1 MVTLIGSFF
10 QETTWKV
17 GGSGRYA
24 QYLAGIGEA
33 LTWQESKASMA
44 INIFSG
50 EAGDPCKEA
59 ISRAWGQSVFICP
72 QVGMEAF
79 RVA

>member
-1 MVTLIGSFF
+1 MLTRIGSLF
-10 QETTWKV
+10 QLTTWKV
-17 GGSGRYA
+17 GGTGRYV
-24 QYLAGIGEA
+24 QYLVGIGEA

-59 ISRAWGQSVFICP
+59 IPRAWWQSIFICP
-72 QVGMEAF
+72 QVGMGAC
-79 RVA
+79 